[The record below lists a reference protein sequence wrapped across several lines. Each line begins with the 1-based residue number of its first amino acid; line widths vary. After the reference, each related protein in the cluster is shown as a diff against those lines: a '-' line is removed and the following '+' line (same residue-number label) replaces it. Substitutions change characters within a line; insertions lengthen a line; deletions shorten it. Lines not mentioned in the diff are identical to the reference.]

1 MSSCPSVDISRH
13 DALTIDVRHIDPDVQ
28 GVTRHKY
35 EGAGEIREIFFGRLV
50 RMAAEARVLSFE

>member
-1 MSSCPSVDISRH
+1 MSSCPSVYVLQH
-13 DALTIDVRHIDPDVQ
+13 DALTIDVRHTDPDVQ

-50 RMAAEARVLSFE
+50 RMAAKARVLLF